1 MHHKGTLRRGVWRQT
16 FDLMYMAL
24 DAIWDDSD
32 EGQVVVVSGLH
43 LVLGR
48 HLVLDP
54 PRVRQFYAIQVLVM
68 AGLNLLFMR
77 VA

>member
-43 LVLGR
+43 LVL
-48 HLVLDP
+48 DP